1 MKLRGGALL
10 LWILLPQIAT
20 AQAAETA
27 VAVPA
32 AATAIPATA
41 TSAIPTVTSTAI
53 PAVTSTVDSTASTAS
68 STVDSAVT
76 ATPGGRIALIIDDLG
91 YSLRQG
97 RRSIG
102 LPGAVTCSILPGA
115 PHAQQLAQQ
124 AKDAGKEIMLHLP
137 MHGSA
142 HRIEPDSLSGEM
154 TEADFRGILRRQ
166 LAAIPA
172 AVGVNN
178 HMGSSV
184 TPLPEQMNWL
194 MDELAARALYFVDS
208 RTTHL
213 TVSADAARSHNVA
226 FTERDVFLD
235 NDQDPAAIE
244 KAFQQLIRK
253 AKKRGQAIG
262 IAHARRSTLVVL
274 EQLLPTLAAEGII
287 LEPVSKLLPQKT
299 VPVENLTAQN
309 QDIVTTSM
317 PSAQ

>member
-1 MKLRGGALL
+1 MWRGGLLIVCVLL
-10 LWILLPQIAT
+10 LRIAN
-20 AQAAETA
+20 AQSVETA
-27 VAVPA
+27 ITAPA
-32 AATAIPATA
+32 DAATASTA
-41 TSAIPTVTSTAI
+41 TSTTATST
-53 PAVTSTVDSTASTAS
+53 TNSTAS
-68 STVDSAVT
+68 STITPTAV
-76 ATPGGRIALIIDDLG
+76 AHIALIIDDLG

-97 RRSIG
+97 QRAID

-137 MHGSA
+137 MQGSV
-142 HRIEPDSLSGEM
+142 HKIEPDSLSGEM
-154 TEADFRGILRRQ
+154 PEADFREILRRH
-166 LAAIPA
+166 LAAMPE

-194 MDELAARALYFVDS
+194 MDELAQRALYFVDS

-213 TVSADAARSHNVA
+213 TVSGDAARSHNVA

-244 KAFQQLIRK
+244 KAFRQLIRK

-274 EQLLPTLAAEGII
+274 EQLLPKLAEEGII
-287 LEPVSKLLPQKT
+287 LEPVSKLLSQKE

-309 QDIVTTSM
+309 QDLVTTPT

>member
-1 MKLRGGALL
+1 MILRGGLLL
-10 LWILLPQIAT
+10 LWILLPRIAS
-20 AQAAETA
+20 AQAAETS
-27 VAVPA
+27 VTA
-32 AATAIPATA
+32 AAAA
-41 TSAIPTVTSTAI
+41 
-53 PAVTSTVDSTASTAS
+53 PAVTVVDSTATSTTN
-68 STVDSAVT
+68 STVNS
-76 ATPGGRIALIIDDLG
+76 TPIGRIALIIDDLG

-97 RRSIG
+97 QRSID

-115 PHAQQLAQQ
+115 PHTQELVQQ

-137 MHGSA
+137 MQGPIGVKLA
-142 HRIEPDSLSGEM
+142 IEPDSLSPEM
-154 TEADFRGILRRQ
+154 TEADFREILRRQ
-166 LAAIPA
+166 LAAMPA

-194 MDELAARALYFVDS
+194 MDELAAHSLYFVDS

-213 TVSADAARSHNVA
+213 TVTAEAAHTHNVA

-235 NDQDPAAIE
+235 NDEDPAAIE

-262 IAHARRSTLVVL
+262 IAHARRSTLAML
-274 EQLLPTLAAEGII
+274 EQLLPRLAAEGII
-287 LEPVSKLLPQKT
+287 LEPVSKLLPQKA

-309 QDIVTTSM
+309 QGIVTTST
-317 PSAQ
+317 PSTQ